1 MHTLTQAH
9 GLTGQSFL
17 SFLVRQCSGVAA
29 RQAQAAPRR
38 IQLAGAVDGSNNRM
52 DVEEVRRIYA
62 GKIGTGQNV
71 QISAEAAW
79 DETVLGAV

>member
-1 MHTLTQAH
+1 
-9 GLTGQSFL
+9 
-17 SFLVRQCSGVAA
+17 
-29 RQAQAAPRR
+29 
-38 IQLAGAVDGSNNRM
+38 M